1 MQLTLRRIWVH
12 SIVYSIY
19 CLHSKVFFTAPLR
32 QGELI
37 SQPWSQYSYDEQQ
50 NASMKIQELISN
62 FTSYDKSAISLNV
75 KGQKGNF
82 LKIHVLLSISS

>member
-19 CLHSKVFFTAPLR
+19 CLHSKVFYTAALR

-37 SQPWSQYSYDEQQ
+37 SQRWSQYSYDEQQ

-62 FTSYDKSAISLNV
+62 FTSYDESAISLNV
-75 KGQKGNF
+75 KGQKGYF
-82 LKIHVLLSISS
+82 LKMHVLLSISS

>member
-1 MQLTLRRIWVH
+1 MH
-12 SIVYSIY
+12 SIY
-19 CLHSKVFFTAPLR
+19 CLHSKVFYTAALR

-75 KGQKGNF
+75 KGLKGKGTIS
-82 LKIHVLLSISS
+82 LKCMSYYPLVVK